1 MGERRSLDQC
11 GYDIGRELAGPG
23 NGLDDQAQGAAGVAL
38 QGISA
43 AAFAPKQQE
52 MNKLDIR
59 RGGKALKAH
68 ITARRRLVEAT
79 IVSVSHAFRLR

>member
-1 MGERRSLDQC
+1 
-11 GYDIGRELAGPG
+11 
-23 NGLDDQAQGAAGVAL
+23 VAL